1 MTLKEK
7 FENIIFNY
15 IGSEWDRRDV
25 SNNLVTDADDFAIGF
40 LEWGFNNYNMINS
53 YDLKLLLTKY
63 KEEKGL

>member
-7 FENIIFNY
+7 FEDNLMDWIDERDDRNNVMEQCVNI
-15 IGSEWDRRDV
+15 
-25 SNNLVTDADDFAIGF
+25 ADDFAIGF

-63 KEEKGL
+63 KEEKEL